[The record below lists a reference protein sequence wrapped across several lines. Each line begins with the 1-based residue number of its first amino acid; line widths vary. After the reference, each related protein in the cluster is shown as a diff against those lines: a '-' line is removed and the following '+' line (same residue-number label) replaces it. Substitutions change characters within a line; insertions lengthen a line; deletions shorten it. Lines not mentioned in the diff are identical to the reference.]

1 MTTNVK
7 HGSTST
13 QNTQRTAA
21 DEITLAPT
29 YPEEKPK
36 SQPHVTVERQ
46 RMSVSGDGGDVT
58 PAAGD
63 DPFGSEEGAQ
73 IHYKT
78 MEWWYVFLFPE
89 NAFDR
94 QY

>member
-1 MTTNVK
+1 MMTQHVK

-13 QNTQRTAA
+13 ENTQGTTA

-29 YPEEKPK
+29 HQEEKPK
-36 SQPHVTVERQ
+36 GQPYVTVEPQ
-46 RMSVSGDGGDVT
+46 RTNISDDRGSVATAV
-58 PAAGD
+58 GD

-78 MEWWYVFLFPE
+78 MEWWYVPSAHFGISH
-89 NAFDR
+89 D
-94 QY
+94 

>member
-13 QNTQRTAA
+13 ENTQRTTA
-21 DEITLAPT
+21 DEITLAPP

-46 RMSVSGDGGDVT
+46 RTNVSDDRGHVAQAVDN
-58 PAAGD
+58 

-78 MEWWYVFLFPE
+78 MEWWYVFLIFSKY
-89 NAFDR
+89 F
-94 QY
+94 